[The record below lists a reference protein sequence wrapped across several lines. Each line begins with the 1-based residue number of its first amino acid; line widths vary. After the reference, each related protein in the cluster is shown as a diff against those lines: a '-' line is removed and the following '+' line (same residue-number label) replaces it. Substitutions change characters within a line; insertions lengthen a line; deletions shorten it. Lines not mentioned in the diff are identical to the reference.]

1 MRAATKRRFPPRPL
15 PARLLPSTKKIECKT
30 TKKSPPKGNL
40 LRRKFPRKISA
51 TLLSLRSHIHPV
63 FRLGPHQRT
72 PARVQRAHLHTSPR
86 KQERYKHLLLS
97 QVCRVVH
104 QQSQNLLLHFI
115 SHKNYSLTI
124 PAEVLKQGIPYTS
137 TDCLRN
143 ILEIY
148 LREKKSKSLLTFDWD
163 FKFLTTLKPSQIFST
178 PSTLP
183 LLPRDTVT
191 SFSQLVRD
199 ITPAVIKKTGCP
211 PGAPPPPPQ
220 VGRSKQPERSH
231 QNF

>member
-1 MRAATKRRFPPRPL
+1 M
-15 PARLLPSTKKIECKT
+15 
-30 TKKSPPKGNL
+30 
-40 LRRKFPRKISA
+40 
-51 TLLSLRSHIHPV
+51 
-63 FRLGPHQRT
+63 
-72 PARVQRAHLHTSPR
+72 
-86 KQERYKHLLLS
+86 
-97 QVCRVVH
+97 CRVVH

-191 SFSQLVRD
+191 SFSQLVGD
-199 ITPAVIKKTGCP
+199 IIPAVIKKK
-211 PGAPPPPPQ
+211 PGALQALLQ
-220 VGRSKQPERSH
+220 VGRSKQPERTH
-231 QNF
+231 QNFQCIGVHQPFQSMSVPETLGEALPHPEIRLLHPYMRCKKLARVANTGGALKALTSNGMLNASECYEILKRLHPEGPELEPPPGLFPLQ